1 MHPTGNSG
9 EESRFS
15 STEEMCMNRETY
27 QKMTQPF
34 RDNPKWAK
42 SIHILN
48 KLLTGLVF
56 ASYPVLLLYL
66 LWNRSNAL
74 YMSIVVPLDG
84 FLIVSAFRYL
94 FNRRRPYERF
104 DLAPVIPKDTK
115 GKSFPSR
122 HVFSAAVIAGTFLV
136 QSEPVLVL
144 WGMIL
149 MIAALLLGVIRVLS
163 GVHYISD
170 VVAALVCAGI
180 GWVSYGIWL

>member
-1 MHPTGNSG
+1 
-9 EESRFS
+9 
-15 STEEMCMNRETY
+15 MNRETY

-34 RDNPKWAK
+34 RDNPKLAK

-94 FNRRRPYERF
+94 FNRR
-104 DLAPVIPKDTK
+104 
-115 GKSFPSR
+115 
-122 HVFSAAVIAGTFLV
+122 
-136 QSEPVLVL
+136 
-144 WGMIL
+144 
-149 MIAALLLGVIRVLS
+149 
-163 GVHYISD
+163 
-170 VVAALVCAGI
+170 
-180 GWVSYGIWL
+180 

>member
-1 MHPTGNSG
+1 
-9 EESRFS
+9 
-15 STEEMCMNRETY
+15 MNRETY

-34 RDNPKWAK
+34 RDNPKLAK

-115 GKSFPSR
+115 GSLASSGYCQGFITSVMWLQLWCVPELVGCHMVFGFKCPVKVGEILKSDLCSN
-122 HVFSAAVIAGTFLV
+122 I
-136 QSEPVLVL
+136 QNC
-144 WGMIL
+144 
-149 MIAALLLGVIRVLS
+149 GV
-163 GVHYISD
+163 
-170 VVAALVCAGI
+170 
-180 GWVSYGIWL
+180 

>member
-34 RDNPKWAK
+34 RDNPKLAK

-66 LWNRSNAL
+66 LWNRSN
-74 YMSIVVPLDG
+74 
-84 FLIVSAFRYL
+84 F
-94 FNRRRPYERF
+94 
-104 DLAPVIPKDTK
+104 
-115 GKSFPSR
+115 
-122 HVFSAAVIAGTFLV
+122 
-136 QSEPVLVL
+136 
-144 WGMIL
+144 
-149 MIAALLLGVIRVLS
+149 
-163 GVHYISD
+163 
-170 VVAALVCAGI
+170 
-180 GWVSYGIWL
+180 